1 MMSKFEDMVLKSDFI
16 EVIVNIGDGFYS
28 IESIKL
34 EVTSTETFSESMITG
49 MIFILKLKLGWFA

>member
-1 MMSKFEDMVLKSDFI
+1 MSKFEDMVLKSDFI

-34 EVTSTETFSESMITG
+34 EVTSTETFCKSMITG
-49 MIFILKLKLGWFA
+49 MIFILKLKLGWFV